1 MADREKF
8 YDDLIIINLYL
19 RHLKVFEFKILLD
32 KQKIPTFSGSTIILL
47 VESIDVCVN
56 IF

>member
-1 MADREKF
+1 MADRENF
-8 YDDLIIINLYL
+8 YDDLIIINMYL

-32 KQKIPTFSGSTIILL
+32 KQKIPTFSGSTIILW